1 MWLIKS
7 FLYYFLP
14 LVLAYA
20 FLALGPI
27 VVYVLI
33 KRITKQKYSLIRSL
47 NKWLVLYTVEY
58 ALLIFIIMK
67 INVQRSF
74 GLTWSVPISLVCI
87 VVHIVLS
94 EIFWRK
100 RLKYVSLTLL
110 NFLFIVG
117 ICCILI
123 ASSL

>member
-7 FLYYFLP
+7 FFFNFLP
-14 LVLAYA
+14 FVLAYVFIA
-20 FLALGPI
+20 ISPI

-33 KRITKQKYSLIRSL
+33 KKFTKQKYSLIRSL
-47 NKWLVLYTVEY
+47 NKWLVIYTAEY

-67 INVQRSF
+67 INVQRSY
-74 GLTWSVPISLVCI
+74 GLTWSLPISLVCI

-100 RLKYVSLTLL
+100 RLKSVSLTLL
-110 NFLFIVG
+110 NFLFVLG
-117 ICCILI
+117 ACCII
-123 ASSL
+123 ITQPQ